1 MVIELTNHRIYFVH
15 TDIYDKNAQQSYHY
29 REQNARKLYS
39 ECHEREK
46 KQQKCKKKRRLIG
59 IFCFIWN
66 GTLSWGGGSIIFK
79 RIYYFRQTIPTKNPF
94 TRLAIK

>member
-66 GTLSWGGGSIIFK
+66 GTLSWGGEYNFQKNILL
-79 RIYYFRQTIPTKNPF
+79 QTNNTNQESFHTISN
-94 TRLAIK
+94 